1 MRTYVLG
8 SVNIDR
14 VYRVRRIA
22 APGATVNASSFE
34 LFPGGKGYNQTIALA
49 RAGANVCLVG
59 AIGADGSWLLGDLRS
74 AGADVSRVATT
85 RAPTG
90 HAVVQVDDAG
100 ENGIV
105 VSAGANALVTV
116 PMLEAG
122 LSFSHAGDFFL
133 AQNET
138 SCVAEGLTLAKRK
151 GLVTVLNPSPYDE
164 RVAALPL
171 DLVDV
176 FVVNETEGAA
186 LSGASAS
193 TDPRDM
199 LALLRAR
206 FPEAGFVL
214 TLGGRGCAV
223 FDRSASAPEFLPAFG
238 VEAVDTTAAGDTFVG
253 YWLAAVSRG
262 VSPSASARRA
272 SAAAALAVTRR
283 GAAPSIPSASEVDD
297 FLAKRQAR

>member
-1 MRTYVLG
+1 MRIYVLG

-14 VYRVRRIA
+14 VYTLDHLV
-22 APGATVNASSFE
+22 APGETEAASSFAVH
-34 LFPGGKGYNQTIALA
+34 PGGKGYNQTIALA

-85 RAPTG
+85 RSPTG

-100 ENGIV
+100 ANGIV

-122 LSFSHAGDFFL
+122 LSFSHEGDFFL

-138 SCVAEGLTLAKRK
+138 SCVAEGLALARKK
-151 GLVTVLNPSPYDE
+151 GLTTVLNPSPFDD
-164 RVAALPL
+164 RAASLPL

-199 LALLRAR
+199 LALLRAK
-206 FPEAGFVL
+206 FPAAGFVL

-223 FDRSASAPEFLPAFG
+223 LSRGASAPDLVPAFD
-238 VEAVDTTAAGDTFVG
+238 VRAVDTTAAGDTFVG

-262 VSPSASARRA
+262 ASPRDAAVRA
-272 SAAAALAVTRR
+272 SAAAALSVTRP
-283 GAAPSIPSASEVDD
+283 GAAPSIPAASEVDR
-297 FLAKRQAR
+297 FLSEHDAR